1 MQEFD
6 KERPLATV
14 HVNAMHGFYFREKPN
29 YLATVLVV
37 AMHNLFF
44 FLFFDLQ
51 PQIVIDIF
59 LLCNLVNLSWVCPSY
74 FCSSFFFINIHLNF
88 FKKKV

>member
-51 PQIVIDIF
+51 SQIVIDIF
-59 LLCNLVNLSWVCPSY
+59 LLCNLVNLSWGIVALFSLLIYILIFP
-74 FCSSFFFINIHLNF
+74 
-88 FKKKV
+88 KKKFRV

>member
-1 MQEFD
+1 MQEFN

-51 PQIVIDIF
+51 SQIVIDIF
-59 LLCNLVNLSWVCPSY
+59 LLCNLVNLSWGMPLV
-74 FCSSFFFINIHLNF
+74 LL
-88 FKKKV
+88 